1 MRKPIVEIGNRV
13 CMTTELFEQL
23 CKTICEVAQ
32 ENAELREELERTRD
46 LLEFAECKADHYKE
60 TAHRMEKY
68 ENFYYA
74 VKYGIDLTDAG
85 IDGDTVIDGVK
96 ETVAVGLEE
105 LDDEDENEDV
115 YVSNGIVWDGI
126 HDNEDC

>member
-1 MRKPIVEIGNRV
+1 MRKAICTHGNRV
-13 CMTTELFEQL
+13 TMDVAVFENL
-23 CKTICEVAQ
+23 CNALCESAL
-32 ENAELREELERTRD
+32 ENAELRYELERTRD
-46 LLEFAECKADHYKE
+46 LLEFAECEADHYKE
-60 TAHRMEKY
+60 TAKRMEKY

-96 ETVAVGLEE
+96 ETVAVGLED
-105 LDDEDENEDV
+105 LDDEDEDEDF

-126 HDNEDC
+126 HDNESC

>member
-1 MRKPIVEIGNRV
+1 
-13 CMTTELFEQL
+13 
-23 CKTICEVAQ
+23 
-32 ENAELREELERTRD
+32 
-46 LLEFAECKADHYKE
+46 
-60 TAHRMEKY
+60 MEKY

-105 LDDEDENEDV
+105 LDDEDEDV